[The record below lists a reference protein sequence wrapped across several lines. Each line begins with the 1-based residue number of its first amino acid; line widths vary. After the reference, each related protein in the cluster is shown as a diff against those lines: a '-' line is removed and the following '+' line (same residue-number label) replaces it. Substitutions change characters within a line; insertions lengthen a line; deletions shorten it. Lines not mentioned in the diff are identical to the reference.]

1 MSSLTRYG
9 FALFLAVYGIYQMS
23 NGRLLVGLLA
33 IAVGAGF
40 ALLGRRR

>member
-1 MSSLTRYG
+1 MSPLTRYG
-9 FALFLAVYGIYQMS
+9 LALFLALYGIYQMS
-23 NGRLLVGLLA
+23 TGHWLFGLFA